1 MTWLTWLLGIAGVG
15 GIGLAVAFIPGFG
28 KRLIEMATEAIS
40 GLLRIIRDHPWQAA
54 VIALLA
60 LFLWALHGKREAQ
73 ADASIQ
79 KAGWVAEIKAR
90 KADRLE
96 YEKAQELA
104 KAKQADADRREFELK
119 TLLAEKADDL
129 SRISTERTRIAV
141 SDYARLHPVRVCR
154 DAGAVSG
161 AASGT
166 GSERVHGD
174 PGQPAREE
182 TTADWVAIS
191 RPDLDALAEQAVQG
205 AVKTEFLN
213 AAVAAGWAVKASEL
227 PVPAF

>member
-1 MTWLTWLLGIAGVG
+1 MRGIC
-15 GIGLAVAFIPGFG
+15 LALAIIPGFG
-28 KRLIEMATEAIS
+28 KRLIELATEAVS

-54 VIALLA
+54 LIAA
-60 LFLWALHGKREAQ
+60 LVLSGWLWRGRQAARVEAAHWEQAFTDQKAAYEKAQ
-73 ADASIQ
+73 ADALLAQI
-79 KAGWVAEIKAR
+79 A
-90 KADRLE
+90 AD
-96 YEKAQELA
+96 K
-104 KAKQADADRREFELK
+104 REFELK

-141 SDYARLHPVRVCR
+141 ADYARRNTVRLCPQTP
-154 DAGAVSG
+154 ASG
-161 AASGT
+161 GGGT
-166 GSERVHGD
+166 GSVGVPGG

-182 TTADWVAIS
+182 TPADWIAIT

-227 PVPAF
+227 PGPAF